1 MSHEI
6 LFEPCWG
13 THFMFPPPIMAPA
26 LHTLTAKAE
35 AYPRSRIIMPSSPAR
50 LAALS
55 FRCRHCV
62 HRSLRNPR
70 QPGRLTSRQT
80 NSHSVSPSPYFCSD
94 EKLPPAFTRGGGGMK
109 LPELLLLLLLVLNK
123 AAAESGS
130 PSLEAEEVTLIHLSQ
145 VGSIVDILAPVA
157 GLGE

>member
-1 MSHEI
+1 M
-6 LFEPCWG
+6 
-13 THFMFPPPIMAPA
+13 HFLVAFAPKIHVQLEFSLVSKIDLA
-26 LHTLTAKAE
+26 SA
-35 AYPRSRIIMPSSPAR
+35 SRAVCC
-50 LAALS
+50 A
-55 FRCRHCV
+55 

-70 QPGRLTSRQT
+70 QQGRPAGSLTSRQT

-109 LPELLLLLLLVLNK
+109 LPELLLLLVLNK

-130 PSLEAEEVTLIHLSQ
+130 PLARVEAEEVTLIHLAQ

>member
-1 MSHEI
+1 
-6 LFEPCWG
+6 
-13 THFMFPPPIMAPA
+13 MFPSPIMAPA

-62 HRSLRNPR
+62 HRSLRNPW
-70 QPGRLTSRQT
+70 QAGRLTSRQT

-94 EKLPPAFTRGGGGMK
+94 EKLPPAFTRGGGGGMK
-109 LPELLLLLLLVLNK
+109 LPELLLLVLNK

-130 PSLEAEEVTLIHLSQ
+130 PLARVEAEEVTLIHLAQ